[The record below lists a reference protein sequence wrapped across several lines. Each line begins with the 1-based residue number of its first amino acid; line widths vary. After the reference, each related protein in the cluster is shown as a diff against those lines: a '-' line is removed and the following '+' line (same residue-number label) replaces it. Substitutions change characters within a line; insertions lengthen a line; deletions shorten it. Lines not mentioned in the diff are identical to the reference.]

1 MTEDVVGPL
10 DRGLTVLRAMSAPG
24 RHRMRPSELAR
35 ATGLARSTVDRA
47 VATLTH
53 VGYLREVDRDIELA
67 PQLMEI
73 GNAYLRCCGIPD
85 ALGPVAE
92 RLADEFDESVSIA
105 VPDGGGV
112 RFVSQITRRR
122 TMSLAFRIGDLL
134 PAERCA
140 PGALFAA
147 AQTPGRAGDRVAK
160 WTSDRAAEQTANT
173 TLEHASRWADRE
185 EDPFTPDL
193 PPLSF
198 SPLPQLST
206 PLVTRVER
214 EFERRTERAAADGW
228 APDDQLIEPG
238 LIAVAVP
245 VRDTSGRTACAVS
258 VVSHT
263 SRHTIATLAEATLP
277 RLREEATAMEKALS
291 GDPDVPSA
299 RPPDSVRES
308 TTTLGTTSPA
318 RTAELSV
325 NRAGTTEPPPDH
337 TPTAKFPANRA
348 GTTRVP
354 VNWPATAGPS
364 TDQTSAVKRELG
376 AGFLQS
382 LARGLAVLTALGNV
396 RGGLT
401 LSAAAEATGLARAT
415 ARRAL
420 LTLGHLGYVEQSG
433 RHFLL
438 RPRVLELG
446 YAHLSSLGF
455 GDIVQPHMVQ
465 LVEQVHESASM
476 AVLDGADIRY
486 VARVPTYRIM
496 SVDITVGT
504 RFPAYTTSMGRVLLA
519 GLPPAERAGL
529 LSGTALLPLTQRTI
543 TDQDMLTRILDE
555 VADQGY
561 AFVDEELEE
570 GLRSLAV
577 PVRDGTGRVVA
588 ALNVASHAARGTSN
602 ETHAALLP
610 ALADAA
616 ARIEADLRVI
626 TERSPLRLP

>member
-1 MTEDVVGPL
+1 MSDDMVGPL
-10 DRGLTVLRAMSAPG
+10 DRGLTLLRTMSAPG
-24 RHRMRPSELAR
+24 RHRMRPSDLAR

-47 VATLTH
+47 VATLTQ
-53 VGYLREVDRDIELA
+53 VGYLRDADRDVELA
-67 PQLMEI
+67 PRLMEI

-112 RFVSQITRRR
+112 RFVTQITRRR

-147 AQTPGRAGDRVAK
+147 E
-160 WTSDRAAEQTANT
+160 WTAEQR
-173 TLEHASRWADRE
+173 ASWGAGEQVFARLPTITIAESEFDR
-185 EDPFTPDL
+185 
-193 PPLSF
+193 
-198 SPLPQLST
+198 
-206 PLVTRVER
+206 RVR
-214 EFERRTERAAADGW
+214 QAMADGW
-228 APDDQLIEPG
+228 AADDQLIEPG
-238 LIAVAVP
+238 LIAVALP
-245 VRDTSGRTACAVS
+245 VRDPSGRTVCAVS

-263 SRHTIATLAEATLP
+263 SRHTIATLTEATLP
-277 RLREEATAMEKALS
+277 RLREEVAGMEKALADGLDAPAS
-291 GDPDVPSA
+291 PAGQPSM
-299 RPPDSVRES
+299 D
-308 TTTLGTTSPA
+308 LA
-318 RTAELSV
+318 RTA
-325 NRAGTTEPPPDH
+325 
-337 TPTAKFPANRA
+337 
-348 GTTRVP
+348 
-354 VNWPATAGPS
+354 
-364 TDQTSAVKRELG
+364 KREMG

-382 LARGLAVLTALGNV
+382 LARGLAVLATLGKS

-420 LTLGHLGYVEQSG
+420 LTLDALGYVEQSG
-433 RHFLL
+433 RRFLL
-438 RPRVLELG
+438 RPRALELG

-455 GDIVQPHMVQ
+455 GDIVQPHMVR

-486 VARVPTYRIM
+486 IARVPTYRIM

-519 GLPPAERAGL
+519 GLPPADRAHL
-529 LSGTALLPLTQRTI
+529 LSGTALHPLTRHTV
-543 TDQDMLTRILDE
+543 TDPETLTRILDE
-555 VADQGY
+555 VADHGY

-588 ALNVASHAARGTSN
+588 ALNVASHAARGTS
-602 ETHAALLP
+602 ESTRVALLP
-610 ALADAA
+610 ALMAA
-616 ARIEADLRVI
+616 AAQIEADLHVI
-626 TERSPLRLP
+626 TERSALRLP